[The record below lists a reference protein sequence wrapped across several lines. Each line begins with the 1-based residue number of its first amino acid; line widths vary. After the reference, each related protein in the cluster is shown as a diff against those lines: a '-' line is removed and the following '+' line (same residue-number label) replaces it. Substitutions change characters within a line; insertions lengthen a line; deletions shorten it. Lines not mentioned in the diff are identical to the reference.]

1 MQSVGLSE
9 IELCPLLCLQETSSY
24 KIAARPERR
33 RQFEIDLCSSAN
45 VTIDLLT
52 ACMAIDQLKEQ
63 VYFLFNISFYDTNPF
78 SVIMHKEVVPTHS
91 FFFVQSLAIYFIP
104 TLLHAHVMCSHDW
117 SFMCYSPFFHIFVV
131 VLQLL

>member
-1 MQSVGLSE
+1 VCE

-45 VTIDLLT
+45 VAIDLLT

-63 VYFLFNISFYDTNPF
+63 VYFLLFNISFYDTNPF
-78 SVIMHKEVVPTHS
+78 HVMMHRACAYAFIV
-91 FFFVQSLAIYFIP
+91 FVQSLAIYFY
-104 TLLHAHVMCSHDW
+104 LL
-117 SFMCYSPFFHIFVV
+117 CYMHM
-131 VLQLL
+131 

>member
-1 MQSVGLSE
+1 MQGVGLSE

-45 VTIDLLT
+45 VAIDLLT

-63 VYFLFNISFYDTNPF
+63 VYFLLFNISFYDTNPF
-78 SVIMHKEVVPTHS
+78 SVMMRIL
-91 FFFVQSLAIYFIP
+91 FAQSLDTYFLP
-104 TLLHAHVMCSHDW
+104 TLLHAHVMLSHDLVLATLL
-117 SFMCYSPFFHIFVV
+117 SFHKFVV
-131 VLQLL
+131 VL